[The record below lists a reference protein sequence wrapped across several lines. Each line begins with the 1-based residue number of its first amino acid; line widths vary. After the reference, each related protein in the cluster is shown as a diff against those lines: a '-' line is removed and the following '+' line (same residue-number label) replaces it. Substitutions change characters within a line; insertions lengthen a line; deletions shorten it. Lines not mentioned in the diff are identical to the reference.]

1 MPISLAN
8 VKHGYNWF
16 MDIKWL
22 EDLLVLLEEK
32 SFTRA
37 AARRHVTQPAFSR
50 RIRLLEEWLGV
61 EIIDRGTKPV
71 RILPSGLGLE
81 ETTRDLV
88 NRIYALRSNLQASAE
103 NQDRVTFIA
112 QHTLAISMFPGL
124 IRQVKQVL
132 PTTAYRVNPENNDDC
147 EAAFLKS
154 GQFMLAYETQFRRFD
169 FSHFAVRRLG
179 LGSDTLIPVVS
190 TRFAAR
196 FDTRAQMLASSLPV
210 LMYQQGGFLAD
221 ALTQSCLPS
230 VMRDYR
236 IEVICESAFSASLKE
251 MVLADMGIAWLA
263 RGIIKQEL
271 ASKSLVSLEPVLGS
285 TELDILLFYRHD
297 ERLAQAE
304 QVFRLIQQRY
314 GEDSEPGQI

>member
-1 MPISLAN
+1 
-8 VKHGYNWF
+8 